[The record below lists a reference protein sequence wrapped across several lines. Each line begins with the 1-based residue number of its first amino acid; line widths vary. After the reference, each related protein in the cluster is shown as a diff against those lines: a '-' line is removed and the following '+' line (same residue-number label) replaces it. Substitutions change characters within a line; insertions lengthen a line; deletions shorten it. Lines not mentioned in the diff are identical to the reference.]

1 MEDLTPKSGRSQ
13 SSSTIDYDS
22 PVKVK
27 HMRSIFSYLGTVWN
41 DLGKPDTD
49 LNLML
54 SSPLFRHEMDA
65 NAAKLSEELGKS
77 SEAGSE
83 DKDAMKRVLSE
94 NQTDDESLLSMWRL
108 VLFAVLYCKGSR
120 IGKSGLLYPLL
131 SR

>member
-27 HMRSIFSYLGTVWN
+27 HMRSIFSFLGTIWN

-54 SSPLFRHEMDA
+54 SSPLFRHEMDVK
-65 NAAKLSEELGKS
+65 AAKLNEELGKS
-77 SEAGSE
+77 SEAAGSE

-94 NQTDDESLLSMWRL
+94 N
-108 VLFAVLYCKGSR
+108 
-120 IGKSGLLYPLL
+120 
-131 SR
+131 